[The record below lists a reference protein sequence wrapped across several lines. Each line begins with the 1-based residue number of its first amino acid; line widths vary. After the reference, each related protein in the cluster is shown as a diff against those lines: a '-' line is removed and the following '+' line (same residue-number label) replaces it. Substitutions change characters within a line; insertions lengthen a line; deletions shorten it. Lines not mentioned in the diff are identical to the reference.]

1 MAVLNRCKSKGKQ
14 MKWQFE
20 LMIRAI
26 QGNSCILLS
35 KFLNRMNGLNRPD
48 AIIYLLIAITLL
60 CPNELNMQ
68 CFPYFTPFS
77 SDDEFYQSSGTIFQK
92 LKLFT
97 CTENFLKGSISLVV
111 IGARPLLSIVQLL
124 LHRYREDK
132 KIRY

>member
-48 AIIYLLIAITLL
+48 AIIYL
-60 CPNELNMQ
+60 
-68 CFPYFTPFS
+68 
-77 SDDEFYQSSGTIFQK
+77 
-92 LKLFT
+92 
-97 CTENFLKGSISLVV
+97 
-111 IGARPLLSIVQLL
+111 
-124 LHRYREDK
+124 
-132 KIRY
+132 

>member
-1 MAVLNRCKSKGKQ
+1 
-14 MKWQFE
+14 
-20 LMIRAI
+20 MIRAI

-68 CFPYFTPFS
+68 CFPYFTPLS

-97 CTENFLKGSISLVV
+97 CTENFLKGSIFPCSNRSTATT
-111 IGARPLLSIVQLL
+111 IDCSASFAQIPR
-124 LHRYREDK
+124 R
-132 KIRY
+132 